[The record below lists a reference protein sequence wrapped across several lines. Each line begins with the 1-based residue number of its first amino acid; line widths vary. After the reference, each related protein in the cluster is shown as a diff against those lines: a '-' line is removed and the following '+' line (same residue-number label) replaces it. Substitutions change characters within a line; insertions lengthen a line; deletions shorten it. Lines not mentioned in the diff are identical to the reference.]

1 MRLAAVI
8 GAVAVSLAIVS
19 AGAEAFVPTDP
30 LASQQW
36 YLADSRMFDFWPNA
50 PPVLPEVLVAIV
62 DSGVDAGH
70 PEFVDRITETK
81 SFVSGSAQTDT
92 VGHGTMVAGELVA
105 ALDNGEGVAGA
116 AFSAK
121 LLVAKVVSPNGT
133 IPLDAEASAI
143 RWAADRGARVI
154 NLSLGGPRDPDNL
167 DRDTYSAV
175 EQSAIDYATSKGAVV
190 VAATGNCQAA
200 CPYKYASYPAALP
213 HVLGVSA
220 IAQNGVTPPFS
231 NRDELYNDI
240 AAPGRGIVSTFP
252 RNLTDPACG
261 HVGYSVCATVDDYRL
276 GDGTSFAVPLVTAAA
291 ALLVAEDPQLTA
303 SQVVSLL
310 EQNAADLGEPGHDR
324 QTGWGMLD
332 ATAALEALQRGD
344 IPPPDALEP
353 NDDAGAHGRKL
364 AGRRTIDATL
374 TRFDDP
380 TDVYEVHIRPGE
392 RVSVTLD
399 GPTGTDT
406 NLVLWKPGT
415 ESVVSLPPRGL
426 VADVADHPGAKQRLR
441 YRVTAGGWYYLQVKL
456 ARGEGGP
463 YELTLDRSY

>member
-19 AGAEAFVPTDP
+19 AAAEAFVPTDP

-36 YLADSRMFDFWPNA
+36 YLGDSRMFDFWPEA

-70 PEFVDRITETK
+70 PEFVDRITEAK

-116 AFSAK
+116 AFPAK

-190 VAATGNCQAA
+190 VAATGNCQAS
-200 CPYKYASYPAALP
+200 CPYRYASYPAALP

-220 IAQNGVTPPFS
+220 LAQNGITPAFS
-231 NRDELYNDI
+231 NRDKLYNDI

-291 ALLVAEDPQLTA
+291 ALLIAENPELAA
-303 SQVVSLL
+303 SQIVSLL
-310 EQNAADLGEPGHDR
+310 EQNATDLGEPGHDR
-324 QTGWGMLD
+324 QTGWGRLD
-332 ATAALEALQRGD
+332 VTAALDALQRGD

-364 AGRRTIDATL
+364 GGRSTIDATL

-380 TDVYEVHIRPGE
+380 TDVYELRLRPGE

-399 GPTGTDT
+399 GPIGTDT
-406 NLVLWKPGT
+406 SLVLWKPRT

-426 VADVADHPGAKQRLR
+426 VADVADHPGAKQQLR
-441 YRVTAGGWYYLQVKL
+441 YRVMAGGWYYLQVKL
-456 ARGEGGP
+456 ARGEGGA
-463 YELTLDRSY
+463 YELALNRSY

>member
-1 MRLAAVI
+1 LL
-8 GAVAVSLAIVS
+8 GIVS
-19 AGAEAFVPTDP
+19 GTADAFVPTDP

-36 YLADSRMFDFWPNA
+36 YLADSRMFDFWPDA

-70 PEFVDRITETK
+70 PDLLDRISEAR
-81 SFVSGSAQTDT
+81 SFVSGSAGTDT

-105 ALDNGEGVAGA
+105 ALDNGEGIAGA
-116 AFSAK
+116 AFPAK

-133 IPLDAEASAI
+133 IPLEAEADAI

-154 NLSLGGPRDPDNL
+154 NLSLGGPRDPDNP

-175 EQSAIDYATSKGAVV
+175 EQSAVDYATSKGAVV

-220 IAQNGVTPPFS
+220 LAQNGVTPAFS
-231 NRDELYNDI
+231 NRDRLYNDI

-252 RNLTDPACG
+252 RDLTDPACG
-261 HVGYSVCATVDDYRL
+261 HVGYSICATAEDYRL
-276 GDGTSFAVPLVTAAA
+276 GDGTSFAVPLVSAAA
-291 ALLVAEDPQLTA
+291 ALLISADPELSA
-303 SQVVSLL
+303 SQVISILSLS
-310 EQNAADLGEPGHDR
+310 AVDLGEPGHDR
-324 QTGWGMLD
+324 QTGWGRLD
-332 ATAALEALQRGD
+332 VTAALQALQRGD
-344 IPPPDALEP
+344 IPPPDAFEP

-374 TRFDDP
+374 DRFDDP
-380 TDVYEVHIRPGE
+380 TDVYELRLRRGE

-399 GPTGTDT
+399 GPPETNT
-406 NLVLWKPGT
+406 NLVLWRPGT
-415 ESVVSLPPRGL
+415 ESVVSTPPRGL
-426 VADVADHPGAKQRLR
+426 VADVADHPGAKQQLR
-441 YRVTAGGWYYLQVKL
+441 YRVATGGWYYLQVKL
-456 ARGEGGP
+456 TQGEGGP
-463 YELTLDRSY
+463 YELVVARF